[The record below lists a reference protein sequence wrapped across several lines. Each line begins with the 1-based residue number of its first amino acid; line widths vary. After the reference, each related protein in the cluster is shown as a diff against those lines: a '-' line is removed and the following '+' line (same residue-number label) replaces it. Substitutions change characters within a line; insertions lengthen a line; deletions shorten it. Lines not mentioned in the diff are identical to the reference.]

1 MLSRLCVFMP
11 LGRNVKGF
19 KYWWMRENWP
29 PWHIFW
35 TCRLFIFLRWKGFR
49 RMEWARAYTFT
60 HARARTEKKSKRW
73 VDGKRGVEKGEKW
86 WQAIEGRW
94 WGDKGKRR
102 GKPQNIRILKIAD
115 ILRDWKMNWGLW
127 PFARFMLFF
136 KCLLHKKYRYF
147 FYVHPSAYDFLK
159 WNQPFKITELKD
171 ISYPPSIPLYNR
183 ILLIAYVILAIF
195 FKKLRN
201 MSLLIT
207 VIRSQ
212 LSTFYS

>member
-60 HARARTEKKSKRW
+60 HARVRTEKKSKRW
-73 VDGKRGVEKGEKW
+73 VDSKRGGEKW
-86 WQAIEGRW
+86 KRRADGGSGE
-94 WGDKGKRR
+94 GKRR

-127 PFARFMLFF
+127 PFARFNAFLQVPVSIFLLCSSF
-136 KCLLHKKYRYF
+136 CLW
-147 FYVHPSAYDFLK
+147 FLK
-159 WNQPFKITELKD
+159 MKSAILNNRAEGHVISTEYSALQSYFTNSLCNFSYLLKNAKYVSLNYCNQKP
-171 ISYPPSIPLYNR
+171 
-183 ILLIAYVILAIF
+183 A
-195 FKKLRN
+195 
-201 MSLLIT
+201 
-207 VIRSQ
+207 
-212 LSTFYS
+212 